1 MIPPGVKAERQR
13 EDIRHC
19 TGGQL
24 GVDRLDR
31 AHGTERLASDPA
43 GVEGRVGALESGVS
57 GSTLPGPSRR
67 EASCPPRGARGQ
79 RPVIACLAAALLV
92 APPVATAHSSRDL
105 REAERVAQERRRVAE
120 RASEE
125 LARRAEEEVR
135 LAGERVEAARRA
147 QEAEAALAAARERA
161 ELARREGREAAAAV
175 RARSESLRPLL
186 PVMLRL
192 SLWPAETVLAVPA
205 EPEEALRGALVLR
218 GMVRRLE
225 REATAL
231 RDAQDKAARA
241 QRAAEREGAALAE
254 AERVAREAEAAVEA
268 ELAEARDRRAAAE
281 AAEDAA
287 AERAQAAAAQ
297 ARDLADVV
305 QRLER
310 ERARREAEER
320 ANARARA
327 AEEARRRAE
336 EARERRLAEEA
347 RERRLAE
354 EARSRGSRGARE
366 DSGQREAAAAVP
378 APSGGRALPVAGR
391 VVTAFGE
398 AAPGGPHRGLTF
410 AATAGARVVSPCNGR
425 AVYAAPFRSYGLLLI
440 VDCGGGYH
448 FVLAG
453 LDRLDTA
460 AGQRLLAGE
469 PVGVLGTG
477 GQGSSLYV
485 ELRRNGQ
492 PVDPRPWFAARG

>member
-79 RPVIACLAAALLV
+79 RPVIACLAAALLF
-92 APPVATAHSSRDL
+92 APAVATAQSSRDL

-120 RASEE
+120 RASE
-125 LARRAEEEVR
+125 
-135 LAGERVEAARRA
+135 
-147 QEAEAALAAARERA
+147 

-347 RERRLAE
+347 RERRLAV

-366 DSGQREAAAAVP
+366 DCGQREAAAAVP